1 MRRLYRGIVQ
11 MYNMV
16 VVMSLCIAATCSF
29 SACFNDSDGPEPSKE
44 DPAYAQSR
52 TVLVYMAAEN
62 SLDNKVT
69 GDVAEMLAGM
79 RDETLYAGDRLVLY
93 VDDVTLPRLYLI
105 DKNTQARSLS
115 EMTPVVKYEE
125 DVNSA
130 SANELEK
137 VLKQVKTLWPAE
149 SYGLVMWSHS
159 TGWIPSTNAED
170 MVSVQAKQ
178 RRSFGVDNCMNVS
191 YEPSNG
197 GRQMDI
203 RYMARA
209 LEKAGGVDFIL
220 FDACVMQS
228 MEVVYEL
235 RHATKYVLGSPAEI
249 PGPGA
254 FYTTMVKAM
263 FKQDNYDKEMLQ
275 AYYDYYTKVNNS
287 YGLVISSVKT
297 SALSDFAAYMKTV
310 IAAHRDD
317 FLTANYNKALNYL
330 RFAWTNYLYPDMYD
344 AQGIMK
350 VVLSA
355 DEFTRWKQE
364 VAKVVTCKHAT
375 GWYSGYNQRL
385 NSIDDE
391 QCCGVSMY
399 VPCSVYEQS
408 RLNLN
413 EYYFTL
419 DWGQNVWGE

>member
-1 MRRLYRGIVQ
+1 
-11 MYNMV
+11 MYSMV

-29 SACFNDSDGPEPSKE
+29 SACFNDSDDPEPSKE
-44 DPAYAQSR
+44 DPTYAESR
-52 TVLVYMAAEN
+52 TVLVYMVAEN
-62 SLDNKVT
+62 SLDNKVS

-93 VDDVTLPRLYLI
+93 VDDVKLPRFYVI
-105 DKNTQARSLS
+105 DRNTQARSLS
-115 EMTPVVKYEE
+115 ELTPVVEYEE

-130 SANELEK
+130 SAEEFAK
-137 VLKQVKTLWPAE
+137 VLEQVKKLWPAE
-149 SYGLVMWSHS
+149 SYGLVMWSHA
-159 TGWIPSTNAED
+159 TGWIPSTRDDD
-170 MVSVQAKQ
+170 MVSAQAKP
-178 RRSFGVDNCMNVS
+178 RRSFGVDNCMNVA
-191 YEPSNG
+191 YEPNDI

-209 LEKAGGVDFIL
+209 LEEAGGVDYIL
-220 FDACVMQS
+220 FDACVMQT

-235 RHATKYVLGSPAEI
+235 RNATKYVLGSPAEI

-254 FYTTMVKAM
+254 FYTTMVKAL
-263 FKQDNYDKEMLQ
+263 FKQDNYDTEMLQ
-275 AYYDYYTKVNNS
+275 AYYDYYTKVNTA

-297 SALSDFAAYMKTV
+297 SALPAFAAYMKTV
-310 IAAHRDD
+310 VAAHRDD
-317 FLTANYNKALNYL
+317 LLTANYNRALNYL

-350 VVLSA
+350 QVLSVE
-355 DEFTRWKQE
+355 EFTRWKQE
-364 VAKVVTCKHAT
+364 VAKVVTCKHAAS
-375 GWYSGYNQRL
+375 WYSGYNQRL

-399 VPCSVYEQS
+399 VPCSMYERS

-413 EYYFTL
+413 EYYL
-419 DWGQNVWGE
+419 KMDWGKDVWGE